1 VFALNAFWAPS
12 FFRWLEADGSQVHRG
27 EVAHFH
33 AVIASANAPI
43 FLCPA
48 AGFLGVRIFQTSLR
62 MKKTSSADNFSAAI
76 IKKCNEMP
84 NIQLSRLT
92 LCCSECLSLRPGF
105 EHVRSEVTFGQTS
118 AELHAHE
125 STRRIA

>member
-1 VFALNAFWAPS
+1 MRQFFFVRRQGS
-12 FFRWLEADGSQVHRG
+12 FS
-27 EVAHFH
+27 
-33 AVIASANAPI
+33 AVIANE
-43 FLCPA
+43 
-48 AGFLGVRIFQTSLR
+48 Q
-62 MKKTSSADNFSAAI
+62 KTSSADSFSAAI
-76 IKKCNEMP
+76 IEKCNEMP